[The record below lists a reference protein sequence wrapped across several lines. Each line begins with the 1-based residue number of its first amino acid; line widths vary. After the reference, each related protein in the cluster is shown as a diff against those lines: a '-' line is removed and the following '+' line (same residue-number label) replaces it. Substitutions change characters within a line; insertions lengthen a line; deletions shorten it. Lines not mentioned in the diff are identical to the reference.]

1 MEHMIPIFG
10 IIFVIG
16 PIASLVFSYTPLGK
30 AIIERLRGRS
40 NTSDDSLLQLQDE
53 IDRLHDQ
60 IGQQDQRFE
69 ELHERLDFTE
79 RLLTSRSEVE
89 GEPDEVVTPV

>member
-1 MEHMIPIFG
+1 MEHLIPIFG

-16 PIASLVFSYTPLGK
+16 PVASLVFSYTPLGK
-30 AIIERLRGRS
+30 AVIELLRGR
-40 NTSDDSLLQLQDE
+40 NASDDCLLQLQDE
-53 IDRLHDQ
+53 IDRLHEQ

-89 GEPDEVVTPV
+89 NEPGEVVTPV

>member
-1 MEHMIPIFG
+1 VEHLIPIFG

-16 PIASLVFSYTPLGK
+16 PVASLVFSYTPLGK
-30 AIIERLRGRS
+30 AVIERLRGR
-40 NTSDDSLLQLQDE
+40 NASDDSLLQLQDE
-53 IDRLHDQ
+53 IDRLHEQ

-89 GEPDEVVTPV
+89 GEPDEVVTPA